1 MKKAKE
7 QGAIWGFGGENI
19 KYGISK
25 LMTPCEEGVR

>member
-7 QGAIWGFGGENI
+7 QGATWSFGGQNI

-25 LMTPCEEGVR
+25 LMGPVEEGVR